1 MRSDDTREGR
11 NMKKTKWR
19 QRLRGISKWGGVLCC
34 ALIVGLWVVSEFRT
48 FVWKHDDSH
57 RSTGMILEPGG
68 IEYWINPGADWIDEN
83 SDWGIL
89 RSVPEPTWADYW
101 EASFASNGFRCPF
114 WIPLVLIAL
123 PTGFLFWSDHR
134 RRMRAGCC
142 GKCGYDLTGNTTGRC
157 PECGATTA
165 KAASS

>member
-1 MRSDDTREGR
+1 MTRA
-11 NMKKTKWR
+11 KKSKFKRIRWLWWGKW
-19 QRLRGISKWGGVLCC
+19 SGVLCC
-34 ALIVGLWVVSEFRT
+34 ALIAGLWVFSEFRT

-123 PTGFLFWSDHR
+123 PTIGLFILDR
-134 RRMRAGCC
+134 RRHRPGHCAT
-142 GKCGYDLTGNTTGRC
+142 CGYDLTGNSSGKC
-157 PECGATTA
+157 PECGATTPA
-165 KAASS
+165 RAAT